1 MVNTWRCVS
10 ATCRWSR
17 GAAARA
23 GREWHPGHPEAQ
35 QRDHLAG
42 TQGER
47 RTPAQAGDEDQDED
61 QQGGGGET
69 SEAQTGEGE
78 AGHRLVYSGATTT
91 SDYYCSC
98 CVEGTRFNLIG
109 CTESIRYRR
118 YDPLCG
124 IVTRLNNLKA
134 RRISGSVFWVS
145 SVVSL
150 TVRMWTWCR
159 YFVKS
164 QPAPQTTDEG
174 NKQRSVASLWFSSW
188 CLDAAL
194 KRLIFKLI

>member
-1 MVNTWRCVS
+1 MPASCTPNWAYQQSISSYFADTCPHGVFISQVLNTWRCVS

-23 GREWHPGHPEAQ
+23 GRQRHPGHPEAQ

-78 AGHRLVYSGATTT
+78 AGQRPVYSGATTT
-91 SDYYCSC
+91 SENYCSC
-98 CVEGTRFNLIG
+98 CVEGTRFHLIG

-124 IVTRLNNLKA
+124 IVRRLNNLKA
-134 RRISGSVFWVS
+134 ESVGQ
-145 SVVSL
+145 
-150 TVRMWTWCR
+150 
-159 YFVKS
+159 YFGC
-164 QPAPQTTDEG
+164 Q
-174 NKQRSVASLWFSSW
+174 
-188 CLDAAL
+188 
-194 KRLIFKLI
+194 